1 MIGSY
6 FPILIQCLIE
16 FEIARNFLSRYVN
29 PYRNGILT
37 LITVITDIG
46 ITQNSGFLAELT
58 YLLTERIALL
68 ESFFFSL
75 FHGFQ
80 EQVGTENSLDHQP
93 QAGKN

>member
-37 LITVITDIG
+37 LITVIFSETEVSING
-46 ITQNSGFLAELT
+46 THCLT
-58 YLLTERIALL
+58 RK
-68 ESFFFSL
+68 FFFLSL
-75 FHGFQ
+75 SWFPGASGHGKFF
-80 EQVGTENSLDHQP
+80 GPS
-93 QAGKN
+93 AASR